1 MKTPYCTKKS
11 VSRLILTT
19 IIAIILMTVFTAC
32 GSDLAASTMR
42 LLRREGTVRLYEN
55 DKERTISDNLRLN
68 AGNILNTESKSLAG
82 IALDDSK
89 IVTIDELSSAQFDQ
103 SGKKLDINLTKGSLF
118 FEVTKKLDSDESFD
132 IRTSTMVV
140 GIRGTSGYVTV
151 DDAGHEALIITDGS
165 VEVKGTNPTT
175 GETKTVVVNAG
186 QRVRTYLYNDRSVD
200 SIMFEVD
207 ELTEEDLN
215 LFVLERLR
223 ENYALVELVCADTGW
238 SVDKIMGVDSTDTML
253 ASNTDSSEEQ
263 TPDSA
268 VSEVTTDDA
277 INNDQTITA
286 PLDDVAD
293 ESTAEAT
300 AETAGK
306 TGVLQYVVSTDSNGV
321 MTLTT
326 GQHFDPAYYARE
338 NPDVVSEIG
347 TDSYKLLEHFLA
359 YGESEN
365 RYGSASDKDTAEAEK
380 NQEYLEWQKVLG
392 EAQARDAA
400 EERARNSQGNDSG
413 SSSGGA
419 TNANANANAGGGGT
433 PAPEGGEPTYP

>member
-1 MKTPYCTKKS
+1 
-11 VSRLILTT
+11 
-19 IIAIILMTVFTAC
+19 
-32 GSDLAASTMR
+32 
-42 LLRREGTVRLYEN
+42 
-55 DKERTISDNLRLN
+55 
-68 AGNILNTESKSLAG
+68 
-82 IALDDSK
+82 
-89 IVTIDELSSAQFDQ
+89 
-103 SGKKLDINLTKGSLF
+103 
-118 FEVTKKLDSDESFD
+118 
-132 IRTSTMVV
+132 MVV

-223 ENYALVELVCADTGW
+223 ENYALVELVCADTEW

-263 TPDSA
+263 TPDNAS
-268 VSEVTTDDA
+268 SEVTADDA
-277 INNDQTITA
+277 VNNDKSLTA
-286 PLDDVAD
+286 
-293 ESTAEAT
+293 STDSVTDASTEEAT
-300 AETAGK
+300 TETAGK

-326 GQHFDPAYYARE
+326 GQHFDPGYYARE

-365 RYGSASDKDTAEAEK
+365 RYGSASDKDTAEAER
-380 NQEYLEWQKVLG
+380 NQEYLEWQKALS
-392 EAQARDAA
+392 EAQARDEA
-400 EERARNSQGNDSG
+400 EKRAQNSQGNDSG
-413 SSSGGA
+413 SSSG
-419 TNANANANAGGGGT
+419 TGGT
-433 PAPEGGEPTYP
+433 PEPEGGEPTYP